1 MNLVSISFP
10 LWCLKSQDPRCKT
23 QTASLRLIDDYD
35 FDRRAIYCSKARLNI
50 LLVRLARVRVVLG
63 SNEQA
68 VAGEAGRRGWA
79 HPS

>member
-35 FDRRAIYCSKARLNI
+35 FDRRAIYCSKARLYE
-50 LLVRLARVRVVLG
+50 RV
-63 SNEQA
+63 A
-68 VAGEAGRRGWA
+68 VGRKYPCSR
-79 HPS
+79 PL